1 MPENFS
7 FQRRMNIPTK
17 LFISITVIVFTPF
30 FIFLA
35 FVVSIMGQNN
45 AIINISTIW
54 WKLAIFGGI
63 GFTFSMFLS
72 KLLSNTILMKTGI
85 IMDFLSN
92 VGKGDLAT
100 FTRKIAVAD
109 ELADINIAVY
119 NMKENLRKMVELIHA
134 SSTDLHASS
143 ENMKISS
150 NKFSEASKDL
160 SAIIEETSS
169 AYEEMSASFEMI
181 AHNIKSQVEQAEI
194 VKNDTTSINQSGTN
208 LSTQVSEL
216 TGTFTEVIHG
226 IEQGKQTMQRAVSA
240 ISDISKYLETVET
253 TVSTINEVA
262 DKINLLALNAAI
274 EAARAGEHG
283 RGFAVVADEVNKLAD
298 QTASLVKS
306 IQSTIEQYTGKI
318 ATEIQFITDTATLFE
333 TVREKILKTEKVLHV
348 TQQFTKDFN
357 NQNASILDK
366 IEKLV
371 QLSNEIHTTSDEQ
384 QITIDELTKAINSI
398 NEIATH
404 TATESENIQTLSQK
418 LDENAK
424 KLLEN
429 VSLFKFLRSK

>member
-1 MPENFS
+1 
-7 FQRRMNIPTK
+7 
-17 LFISITVIVFTPF
+17 
-30 FIFLA
+30 
-35 FVVSIMGQNN
+35 
-45 AIINISTIW
+45 
-54 WKLAIFGGI
+54 
-63 GFTFSMFLS
+63 
-72 KLLSNTILMKTGI
+72 
-85 IMDFLSN
+85 
-92 VGKGDLAT
+92 
-100 FTRKIAVAD
+100 
-109 ELADINIAVY
+109 
-119 NMKENLRKMVELIHA
+119 
-134 SSTDLHASS
+134 
-143 ENMKISS
+143 MKISS

-181 AHNIKSQVEQAEI
+181 ASNIKSQVEQAEI
-194 VKNDTTSINQSGTN
+194 VKKDTTSINQSGTN
-208 LSTQVSEL
+208 LSAQVSEL
-216 TGTFTEVIHG
+216 TGTFTEVING

-240 ISDISKYLETVET
+240 ITDISKYLETVET

-318 ATEIQFITDTATLFE
+318 ATEIQFITDTAALFE

-404 TATESENIQTLSQK
+404 TATESENIHTLSQN

-429 VSLFKFLRSK
+429 VSLFKFLRT